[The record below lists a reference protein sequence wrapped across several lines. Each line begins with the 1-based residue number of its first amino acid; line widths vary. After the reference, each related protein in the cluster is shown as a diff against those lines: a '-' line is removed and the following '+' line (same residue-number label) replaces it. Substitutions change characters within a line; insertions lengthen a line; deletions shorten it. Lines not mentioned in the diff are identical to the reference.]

1 MQKTDFLI
9 IGTGIAGLTYAL
21 KIARSFPEKK
31 VLVMTKSATDETNT
45 KYAQGGIAVVHDPE
59 KDSFEKHID
68 DTLIAGDGLCN
79 EDVVEIVVKEGP
91 ARVREIIDWGARFDK
106 EKDGDYKLGKEG
118 GHSEF
123 RIIHHKDIT
132 GWEMERALLETV
144 ASQKNIEVIKHCFVV
159 DIITQHHLGYLV
171 TKATPGIECYGVYVL
186 NLETNRIE
194 KIISKFTLLATGGNG
209 QAYRTTTNPSIASGD
224 GVAMVYRA
232 KGRIENMEFIQF
244 HPTALYEPGLG
255 GQAFL
260 ITEAVRGDGGILRN
274 KDGEAFMKRYDDRKD
289 LAPRDIVAR
298 AIDSEMKRTGTEH
311 VWLDCRHFSKEGF
324 IEHFPNIYQK
334 CLSIGIDITKDM
346 IPVAPAAHYSCG
358 GIKTDEWGKTSIKNL
373 YACGECASTGLH
385 GANRLASNSLLEAMV
400 FAHRCYLDI
409 INGDAQTSFAE
420 FNGTDIPDWNAKGTS
435 EPKEMILIT
444 QSLKELQQV
453 MSDYVGIVRNN
464 IRLERASRRLDLLWE
479 ETEKLYNSSTLSPQ
493 LLELRNLI
501 TVGYLIVKGASF
513 RKESRGLHFNTDYPE
528 KSELVQNIVL

>member
-1 MQKTDFLI
+1 MKQTDFLV

-21 KIARSFPEKK
+21 KVAQHFPEKK
-31 VLVMTKSATDETNT
+31 VLVMTKAAADETNT
-45 KYAQGGIAVVHDPE
+45 KYAQGGVAVVNDLE
-59 KDSFEKHID
+59 KDSFEKHIE

-79 EDVVEIVVKEGP
+79 EEVVEIVVKEGP
-91 ARVREIIDWGARFDK
+91 DRVRELIEWGARFDK

-132 GWEMERALLETV
+132 GWEMERALLDAV
-144 ASQKNIEVIKHCFVV
+144 SRQKNIEIIKHCFVV

-171 TKATPGIECYGVYVL
+171 TKSAPDIECYGVYVL
-186 NLETNRIE
+186 NFETNRIE
-194 KIISKFTLLATGGNG
+194 KIITKFTLLATGGNG
-209 QAYRTTTNPSIASGD
+209 QVYRTTTNPSIATGD

-244 HPTALYEPGLG
+244 HPTALYEPGLR

-274 KDGEAFMKRYDDRKD
+274 KDGEAFMERYDERKD

-311 VWLDCRHFSKEGF
+311 VWLDCRHFSKEKF
-324 IEHFPNIYQK
+324 TEHFPNIYQK
-334 CLSIGIDITKDM
+334 CLSIGIDITQNL

-358 GIKTDEWGKTSIKNL
+358 GIKTDEWGRTSIKNL
-373 YACGECASTGLH
+373 YVCGECSSTGLH

-400 FAHRCYLDI
+400 FAHRCYLDVI
-409 INGDAQTSFAE
+409 EKIDNLSFKE
-420 FNGTDIPDWNAKGTS
+420 NVPDWNATGTS

-453 MSDYVGIVRNN
+453 MSDYVGIVRND
-464 IRLERASRRLDLLWE
+464 IRLQRAMRRLDLLWE
-479 ETEKLYNSSTLSPQ
+479 ETEKLYESSSLSPQ

-513 RKESRGLHFNTDYPE
+513 RKESRGLHYNTDYPN